1 MAHGL
6 EGIDWTAPWLR
17 PWRLQGELVAGR
29 VAQRQSLCDA
39 LNAQSS
45 AEVPVRFVSADAL
58 PAGWGYERFIA
69 ERCLCPTREGPHDF
83 FNGLAWLHFPRT
95 KARLN
100 ALHGAQIEASGD
112 QGVRG
117 SARDALT
124 LFDENAALLCA
135 PDALWQ
141 ALVRKDWGQV
151 FGVLRP
157 LWAQSELTL
166 FGHAL
171 LEKLMSPR
179 KAMTAHVY
187 RVYPQRA
194 GLLGLDAWLATHLDG
209 DTLAQKPFAHLPVLG
224 VPGWWAA
231 NESVDYYDDSAVFR
245 KPRPQLK

>member
-6 EGIDWTAPWLR
+6 ERIDWTAPWLR
-17 PWRLQGELVAGR
+17 PWRLHGELVALR
-29 VAQRQSLCDA
+29 VAQGQSVCDA
-39 LNAQSS
+39 LNAESR
-45 AEVPVRFVSADAL
+45 AEVPVRFVPADAL

-100 ALHGAQIEASGD
+100 ALHGVQIAPPAA

-124 LFDENAALLCA
+124 LFDENAALLRA

-141 ALVRKDWGQV
+141 ALVRKDWVQV

-157 LWAQSELTL
+157 LWEQSELTL

-171 LEKLMSPR
+171 VEKLMDPR

-187 RVYPQRA
+187 RVHPA
-194 GLLGLDAWLATHLDG
+194 CPGMPSLDAWLATNLDANS
-209 DTLAQKPFAHLPVLG
+209 LAKKPFAHLPVLG

-231 NESVDYYDDSAVFR
+231 NECADFYADPDVFR
-245 KPRPQLK
+245 KPRSLA